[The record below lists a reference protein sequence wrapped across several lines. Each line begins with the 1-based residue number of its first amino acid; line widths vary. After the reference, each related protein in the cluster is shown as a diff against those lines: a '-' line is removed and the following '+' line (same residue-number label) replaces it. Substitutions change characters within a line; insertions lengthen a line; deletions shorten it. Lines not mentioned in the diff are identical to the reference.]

1 MIVNWDLILNDLS
14 VRLKN
19 GTPDFKNEQHII
31 KLWDVLKEHN
41 WPIEA
46 RVQLLQTLQERDIVK
61 NKKSGNT
68 YVVKTHNPDTQD
80 IVTKDASDDE
90 IKKVKQDKGDA
101 RTSEPISGINDIQTD
116 LENKRDKGVA
126 GAGGPVASQ
135 GEARYCNSMNNHDDD
150 NFKKENRESIDKKK
164 EEFKNRKL
172 KVKEQNDLKALGLE
186 GDDGLEYL
194 ATREVFADKELDRIK
209 KDEDSVFYKK
219 GKTGFNGRDEDYK
232 EWMRAAYDGTLS
244 TRKILEEDTDLDTSK
259 PNTTMQ
265 SETEVDDKVES
276 EIQKKLDEASGEDK
290 EYYEKELKS
299 FQKFRKYHDTFTVG
313 QDKKGRLH
321 IVSISN
327 KKGSDLKD
335 PQNNTTPKKRFELIK
350 DNYGSDVADKV
361 TDSLNDGIERVSDTK
376 QSAVKRGAKV
386 EVTDSISQ
394 ICETKDMQKYMD
406 KLDGNKKFLEFVEEL
421 YVIWSPKVIF
431 F

>member
-135 GEARYCNSMNNHDDD
+135 GEARYCNAMNNHDDD
-150 NFKKENRESIDKKK
+150 KFIKENRESIDKKK
-164 EEFKNRKL
+164 EEFKNKKL

-194 ATREVFADKELDRIK
+194 ATREVFADKELERIK

-244 TRKILEEDTDLDTSK
+244 TRKIL
-259 PNTTMQ
+259 
-265 SETEVDDKVES
+265 
-276 EIQKKLDEASGEDK
+276 
-290 EYYEKELKS
+290 
-299 FQKFRKYHDTFTVG
+299 
-313 QDKKGRLH
+313 
-321 IVSISN
+321 
-327 KKGSDLKD
+327 
-335 PQNNTTPKKRFELIK
+335 
-350 DNYGSDVADKV
+350 
-361 TDSLNDGIERVSDTK
+361 
-376 QSAVKRGAKV
+376 
-386 EVTDSISQ
+386 
-394 ICETKDMQKYMD
+394 
-406 KLDGNKKFLEFVEEL
+406 
-421 YVIWSPKVIF
+421 
-431 F
+431 